1 VTIDVHSHWIP
12 PVIAQALR
20 ARSAPPRLIPGDRD
34 KELLDLG
41 FAKLP
46 QEVGFELLDQR
57 LAEMD
62 ANGISV
68 AILSLSPV
76 YGVDA
81 LPLEEALPL
90 CRAYNNAVSE
100 ACSMFPDRLRGF
112 AVLPFVDFDAAF
124 EEFKRARRLPGMIG
138 AVLPGDG
145 FVSKKRASRF
155 RRFFAEAEA
164 NRGAFLIH
172 YGTVGAEPDPFS
184 GDRSDNAA
192 MRIGTL
198 DMQGKLSAAMVTLGF
213 TDFLDDFPSVAV
225 LTHNLG
231 GNLALEVERLDH
243 RHIFD
248 EVAGQLP
255 SERLRNLPILL
266 DCNSFGPRAIE
277 LAVEVFGSSKLVFGS
292 DGSNFGS
299 RWTHD
304 AIAKARIPEEARD
317 AILEHNAA
325 RLLELAAIPKTLKSA
340 VG

>member
-1 VTIDVHSHWIP
+1 V
-12 PVIAQALR
+12 
-20 ARSAPPRLIPGDRD
+20 PPRLIPGDGN

-46 QEVGFELLDQR
+46 QEIGFELLEQR
-57 LAEMD
+57 IAEMD

-68 AILSLSPV
+68 AMLSLSPV

-81 LPLEEALPL
+81 LPIEEALPL
-90 CRAYNNAVSE
+90 CRAYNDAVSE
-100 ACSMFPDRLRGF
+100 ASSNFPDRLRGF
-112 AVLPFVDFDAAF
+112 AVLPFADFDAAF
-124 EEFKRARRLPGMIG
+124 EEFKRARSLPGMIG

-145 FVSKKRASRF
+145 FVSKRRANRF

-172 YGTVGAEPDPFS
+172 YGSVGTEPDPFS
-184 GDRSDNAA
+184 CDRSDNAA
-192 MRIGTL
+192 MRVGTL

-248 EVAGQLP
+248 ENKGQLP
-255 SERLRNLPILL
+255 SERLRKLPILL

-292 DGSNFGS
+292 DGSNFGA

-304 AIAKARIPEEARD
+304 AIAKARIPEDARG
-317 AILEHNAA
+317 AILESNAA
-325 RLLELAAIPKTLKSA
+325 RLLQLADAARMRTAHKRA
-340 VG
+340 